1 MKGKRRIVI
10 DLYDHTGP
18 EEVADLLS
26 ELRRIGID
34 DARLEGEVGEA
45 ALDAIA
51 AQPCPLCGGVNGYHA
66 CDEAERLA
74 AADRHRHNAR
84 AAALAGAEWLGNPQ
98 GQRSSRP
105 RRTCG
110 RRCATPRRWASMQGA
125 SWDDTSGNEE
135 AAAGRLFVGG
145 EGESETVVLK
155 VYLPRRM
162 RDRLVERARSEHR
175 NGSAHVAHLIA
186 LDLAEGDALAS
197 RKAPR

>member
-1 MKGKRRIVI
+1 
-10 DLYDHTGP
+10 
-18 EEVADLLS
+18 
-26 ELRRIGID
+26 
-34 DARLEGEVGEA
+34 
-45 ALDAIA
+45 
-51 AQPCPLCGGVNGYHA
+51 
-66 CDEAERLA
+66 
-74 AADRHRHNAR
+74 
-84 AAALAGAEWLGNPQ
+84 
-98 GQRSSRP
+98 
-105 RRTCG
+105 
-110 RRCATPRRWASMQGA
+110 MQGA

>member
-1 MKGKRRIVI
+1 VKGKRRIVI

-98 GQRSSRP
+98 GQPLDRWPYSLEQAQAYL
-105 RRTCG
+105 RTALRDAEKVG
-110 RRCATPRRWASMQGA
+110 
-125 SWDDTSGNEE
+125 EH
-135 AAAGRLFVGG
+135 AGR
-145 EGESETVVLK
+145 
-155 VYLPRRM
+155 
-162 RDRLVERARSEHR
+162 
-175 NGSAHVAHLIA
+175 
-186 LDLAEGDALAS
+186 
-197 RKAPR
+197 